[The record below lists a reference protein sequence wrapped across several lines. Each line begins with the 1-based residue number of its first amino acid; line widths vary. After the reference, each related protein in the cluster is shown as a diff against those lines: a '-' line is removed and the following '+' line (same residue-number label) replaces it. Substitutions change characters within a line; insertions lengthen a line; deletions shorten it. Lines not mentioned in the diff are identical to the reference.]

1 MEEFSSSEI
10 IYDDVIQRLFC
21 DDVTQRLF
29 WMMSY
34 KGYFGICFEYREQRT
49 TVKIRE
55 ITERRRL
62 GEVSDQEK
70 SPRYIKFQYDFRL
83 DLQNDRKLT
92 GLWILLDLRNDRK
105 TNRTLDHTRFTKRYE
120 N

>member
-1 MEEFSSSEI
+1 MKLWPEFERTWPEIYNEMEEFSSSEI

-70 SPRYIKFQYDFRL
+70 SPRYIKFQYDFR
-83 DLQNDRKLT
+83 
-92 GLWILLDLRNDRK
+92 WVSLL
-105 TNRTLDHTRFTKRYE
+105 RF
-120 N
+120 

>member
-83 DLQNDRKLT
+83 DLQNDRK
-92 GLWILLDLRNDRK
+92 
-105 TNRTLDHTRFTKRYE
+105 TNRTLNPVT
-120 N
+120 